1 MSGSAHMAMG
11 VFIGAMVVYVARP
24 KVVESAVIFGITTTA
39 ILLPDIDEPR
49 SKIGR
54 RYPVISFIIHFLCG
68 HRYLIHSPF
77 LLAILSYLLNS
88 NLQGIS
94 FVAGYGGH
102 LLQDLF
108 TAGGLALLYPFSRRR
123 ISLSPFRTGGITDW
137 LMTGVLMIIIFKIVT
152 ERW

>member
-1 MSGSAHMAMG
+1 MS
-11 VFIGAMVVYVARP
+11 
-24 KVVESAVIFGITTTA
+24 
-39 ILLPDIDEPR
+39 L
-49 SKIGR
+49 
-54 RYPVISFIIHFLCG
+54 
-68 HRYLIHSPF
+68 HSPF
-77 LLAILSYLLNS
+77 LLAILYYLLNS

>member
-77 LLAILSYLLNS
+77 LLAILYYLLNS
-88 NLQGIS
+88 GIS

>member
-77 LLAILSYLLNS
+77 Y
-88 NLQGIS
+88 
-94 FVAGYGGH
+94 
-102 LLQDLF
+102 
-108 TAGGLALLYPFSRRR
+108 
-123 ISLSPFRTGGITDW
+123 
-137 LMTGVLMIIIFKIVT
+137 
-152 ERW
+152 

>member
-77 LLAILSYLLNS
+77 LLAILYYLLNS

-94 FVAGYGGH
+94 FVAGRSEERRVGKECR
-102 LLQDLF
+102 
-108 TAGGLALLYPFSRRR
+108 SRW
-123 ISLSPFRTGGITDW
+123 SPYH
-137 LMTGVLMIIIFKIVT
+137 
-152 ERW
+152 

>member
-77 LLAILSYLLNS
+77 LLAILYYLLNS

-94 FVAGYGGH
+94 FVAGYGDVYKRQPSYNIALEEWNH
-102 LLQDLF
+102 DKDHVHVLF
-108 TAGGLALLYPFSRRR
+108 RGQPKTCLLYTSRC
-123 ISLSPFRTGGITDW
+123 
-137 LMTGVLMIIIFKIVT
+137 V
-152 ERW
+152 

>member
-1 MSGSAHMAMG
+1 MAMG
-11 VFIGAMVVYVARP
+11 VFIGAMVVYVTRP
-24 KVVESAVIFGITTTA
+24 DVIESAAVLGVTTTA
-39 ILLPDIDEPR
+39 ILIPDIDER
-49 SKIGR
+49 HSKLGR

-77 LLAILSYLLNS
+77 LLAILYYFLNS

-108 TAGGLALLYPFSRRR
+108 TAGGLALFYPISKRK
-123 ISLSPFRTGGITDW
+123 ISLSPFRSGGFTDW
-137 LMTGVLMIIIFKIVT
+137 LMTGTLMIIIFKVVT
-152 ERW
+152 R

>member
-1 MSGSAHMAMG
+1 MAMG

-77 LLAILSYLLNS
+77 LLAILYYLLNS
-88 NLQGIS
+88 NLQGSALWLDMGAFI
-94 FVAGYGGH
+94 AGSIY
-102 LLQDLF
+102 
-108 TAGGLALLYPFSRRR
+108 SRRACA
-123 ISLSPFRTGGITDW
+123 SLPI
-137 LMTGVLMIIIFKIVT
+137 
-152 ERW
+152 

>member
-54 RYPVISFIIHFLCG
+54 RYPVISFIIHFFCG

-77 LLAILSYLLNS
+77 LLAILYYLLNS

-94 FVAGYGGH
+94 FVAGYGGIYCRIYLQPAGLRFSTH
-102 LLQDLF
+102 LVGVESAYLHFVLEVLQI
-108 TAGGLALLYPFSRRR
+108 GL
-123 ISLSPFRTGGITDW
+123 
-137 LMTGVLMIIIFKIVT
+137 
-152 ERW
+152 